1 MAWEAAVD
9 VVEPNDQ
16 PVVDQQ
22 VADIC
27 CFVQRSKFAERLDIL
42 GDSGWARMAVADPG
56 IAEPL
61 VLEGL
66 RV

>member
-22 VADIC
+22 IADM
-27 CFVQRSKFAERLDIL
+27 ST
-42 GDSGWARMAVADPG
+42 
-56 IAEPL
+56 
-61 VLEGL
+61 L
-66 RV
+66 R

>member
-22 VADIC
+22 VADMC

-42 GDSGWARMAVADPG
+42 GDSGWARMTVADPG